1 MKSVPFDLQAE
12 QSALGACLL
21 DREAIIALAGW
32 LTPDHFY
39 LEQHALIYEA
49 MLACFN
55 RREPPDFTTVMGELR
70 RQERLDLVGGI
81 SALIELS
88 DSVVSAVH
96 VEYYGRLVEQ
106 AAGRRQ
112 LIVAGGKIAALGYD
126 ETEELGL
133 TFDQAEQTLFEVT
146 QRSSLSGGLLTAQQ
160 VMNAVLAHLQSSADP
175 ALPTGLKDLDRRI
188 IGWRPSRLYVAAGRP
203 GMGKSGFAL
212 STMIACCK
220 AGGRPLLFS
229 LEMTHEE
236 LGMRMVASLNT
247 GISSQAI
254 EALTLRNDQLER
266 VVDTMGVVSGWNFL
280 TSDISGEHLAA
291 LRGKARRAHAESP
304 LSLIIVDY
312 LQLIQTD
319 GENRQQEI
327 ATIARGLK
335 NLARE
340 LRVPILALAQL
351 NRAVEARASKVPM
364 LSDLR
369 ESGEIEQAADCVL
382 FIHREEVYDKDTDKK
397 GIAELHIAKQRNGP
411 LGTVACAFDGP
422 TTTFRDLAKFQP
434 VEGY

>member
-39 LEQHALIYEA
+39 LEKHALIYEA

-81 SALIELS
+81 PALIELS

-146 QRSSLSGGLLTAQQ
+146 QRSSLSGGLLGAGN
-160 VMNAVLAHLQSSADP
+160 VANAVFAHLESSAEP

-203 GMGKSGFAL
+203 GMGKSGFGL
-212 STMIACCK
+212 STMMACCK

-236 LGMRMVASLNT
+236 IGMRLAAALT
-247 GISSQAI
+247 GVSSQAI
-254 EALTLRNDQLER
+254 EARTLRDEQLGK
-266 VVDTMGVVSGWNFL
+266 VVDALGVVSTWNFL